1 MKTAKLGQMVK
12 GWFVGNFE
20 PTLLKTEAREVAAK
34 YYKAG
39 ESEVLHHHRVAT
51 EITVIVSGRVRMC
64 DREWGPGDIVVL
76 EPGDATAFE
85 ALTDACN
92 VVVKMPGASSDKY
105 LGHVP
110 EGWKAGAQ
118 P

>member
-1 MKTAKLGQMVK
+1 MKTANLDKMVK

-20 PTLLKTEAREVAAK
+20 PTLLMTEACEVAVK
-34 YYKAG
+34 HYKVG
-39 ESEVLHHHRVAT
+39 ESEQLHHHRIAT
-51 EITVIVSGRVRMC
+51 EVTVVVSGRVRMC

-92 VVVKMPGASSDKY
+92 VVVKMPGATNDKY
-105 LGHVP
+105 LGHAP
-110 EGWKAGAQ
+110 DDWTPGAKL
-118 P
+118 